1 MKEFLIDRFLEG
13 TLEADEDEAA
23 ENQNVKQILPG
34 DEEGMKRFTGVCEK
48 VKVYFDQEFNKMPDA
63 MKKQETDLEKN
74 AIIGYR
80 QDIRKIK
87 GKIQDTLGKLNLLNE
102 AYPFYYQSLD
112 DAIFSE
118 LYGWSGLTPWANDY
132 TEEYRNSS
140 SAKIIGDKL
149 YCLIDGKAVLQPQ
162 TFPRKRREQLKRALL
177 TAYPKE
183 RIEGGHNEVYL
194 LREDGSHIR
203 TTIMGGDFTYPD
215 QDVLVFRKYIMS
227 EQNELSFETLASYGT
242 FPYEAIPLFKDM
254 IKIGVNMYAVGPVRS
269 GKTTFLQV
277 WQHYEDPSL
286 EGTTVSSDEETDYSG
301 ITDGPLVQII
311 ADDKKLDQVEKSL
324 KRLDSNY
331 IIMSEVRSP
340 AEYKFYLG
348 ITNMGTRRCKCTIH
362 DENAIN
368 IPYKMATEIVT
379 EYGGNQDATIA
390 QFYSNIDYVF
400 EMFEVP
406 ENRARKKLKGIVEL
420 RYDPV
425 TDRCSAHRI
434 CRYVS
439 DKDKW
444 EWKYDI
450 GDSIRN
456 MAIGQENVLQ
466 HMEGILKTLESDS
479 PLTEESVIYPAYYRG
494 NERWKK
500 A

>member
-13 TLEADEDEAA
+13 SLNDDEKSESR
-23 ENQNVKQILPG
+23 LPDKKLISPS
-34 DEEGMKRFTGVCEK
+34 DEEEMQNFMNVCER

-63 MKKQETDLEKN
+63 MKKQETDLQKN

-80 QDIRKIK
+80 QDVKKIK
-87 GKIQDTLGKLNLLNE
+87 GKIQDTLGKLNLMNE
-102 AYPFYYQSLD
+102 AYPFYYNSLD
-112 DAIFSE
+112 DAVFSE

-149 YCLIDGKAVLQPQ
+149 YCLINGKAVLQPQ
-162 TFPRKRREQLKRALL
+162 RFPKKRREQLKRALL

-203 TTIMGGDFTYPD
+203 ATIMGGDFTYPD
-215 QDVLVFRKYIMS
+215 QDVLVFRKYLLNDGEDLTFDS
-227 EQNELSFETLASYGT
+227 LASYGT
-242 FPYEAIPLFKDM
+242 FPFEAIPLFRDM
-254 IKIGVNMYAVGPVRS
+254 VKIGVNIYAVGPVRS
-269 GKTTFLQV
+269 GKSTFIQV
-277 WQHYEDPSL
+277 WQHYEDPTL
-286 EGTTVSSDEETDYSG
+286 EGTTVSSDEETDYSK

-311 ADDKKLDQVEKSL
+311 ADDKKLEQAEKSL

-331 IIMSEVRSP
+331 IIMSEVRSA

-379 EYGGNQDATIA
+379 AYGGNQDATIA

-400 EMFEVP
+400 ELYEVP
-406 ENRARKKLKGIVEL
+406 TNRALKKLKGIVEL
-420 RYDPV
+420 RYDPI

-434 CRYVS
+434 C
-439 DKDKW
+439 
-444 EWKYDI
+444 KYDSERDIWHWKCDI
-450 GDSIRN
+450 GENIRN
-456 MAIGQENVLQ
+456 IAIGQEKTVD
-466 HMEGILKTLESDS
+466 HMESILKSLETDS
-479 PLTEESVIYPAYYRG
+479 PLEGNNVVYPAYYKG
-494 NERWKK
+494 NEKWKNV
-500 A
+500 